1 MSTVAQQDMPTL
13 RLLAVLEIM
22 DVTGVVEGD
31 GGAVCDPTA
40 MTNMFSI
47 ENDRIVLLESEF

>member
-22 DVTGVVEGD
+22 DVTGVVGGD
-31 GGAVCDPTA
+31 SGAVCVPTA

-47 ENDRIVLLESEF
+47 END